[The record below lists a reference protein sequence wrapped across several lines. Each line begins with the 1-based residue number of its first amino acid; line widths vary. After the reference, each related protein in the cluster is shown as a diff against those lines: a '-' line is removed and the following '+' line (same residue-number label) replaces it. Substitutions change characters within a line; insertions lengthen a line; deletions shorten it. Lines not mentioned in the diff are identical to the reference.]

1 MRDVFISHADE
12 EGQVALAI
20 ARGLRAAGY
29 TTWSY
34 EEDSD
39 PGVSYLTQIDEEL
52 EDTKAVVL
60 VISPSSLASPQ
71 VLKEVVRAHEGGKPF
86 IPIRCGV
93 DHEAVQRQREWRM
106 ALGGA
111 VSIAV
116 PPEGVD
122 AILQRIIRG
131 LERSGVRPSSG
142 ARPGEGET
150 APGDR
155 VDSIVERVPVPP
167 GLTAMADRLAYRL
180 RRVSDS
186 TRLTITG
193 ILGTLGLIGSAVNY
207 LRTVNPDPLAAAFYR
222 VVPAI
227 GTANQLAGLAG
238 LLLNAGLLWNA
249 WQLYS
254 GHSAAARTLR
264 MITAVIVQMVVVW
277 FVVVTL
283 AAIFATHM
291 RPPADRVSIITAA
304 LFAALIAVVPA
315 TLLHALYRRQDAGQ
329 GRRDA

>member
-1 MRDVFISHADE
+1 M
-12 EGQVALAI
+12 
-20 ARGLRAAGY
+20 
-29 TTWSY
+29 
-34 EEDSD
+34 
-39 PGVSYLTQIDEEL
+39 
-52 EDTKAVVL
+52 
-60 VISPSSLASPQ
+60 
-71 VLKEVVRAHEGGKPF
+71 
-86 IPIRCGV
+86 
-93 DHEAVQRQREWRM
+93 
-106 ALGGA
+106 
-111 VSIAV
+111 
-116 PPEGVD
+116 
-122 AILQRIIRG
+122 
-131 LERSGVRPSSG
+131 
-142 ARPGEGET
+142 
-150 APGDR
+150 
-155 VDSIVERVPVPP
+155 
-167 GLTAMADRLAYRL
+167 
-180 RRVSDS
+180 
-186 TRLTITG
+186 
-193 ILGTLGLIGSAVNY
+193 
-207 LRTVNPDPLAAAFYR
+207 
-222 VVPAI
+222 PAI